1 MQAGFFKCLLLFAFL
16 AVIAFVVSAAEPK
29 HGKPAVATKVDK
41 QHKSEQSGA
50 QLLVTAGISVSAAR
64 QLAGQHQLIGASALP
79 PGIRKQLSRGKPL
92 PPGLARKINKPAFVA
107 ALPQHPGHEW
117 QMCGTDLVLVAVA
130 TAVVADILQ
139 DVFR

>member
-1 MQAGFFKCLLLFAFL
+1 MSAQFSKLIVLVVCSSAFPSWL
-16 AVIAFVVSAAEPK
+16 SAAEPK
-29 HGKPAVATKVDK
+29 HDK
-41 QHKSEQSGA
+41 ADQQQQSGA

-64 QLAGQHQLIGASALP
+64 QLAGQHQLIGVSALP
-79 PGIRKQLSRGKPL
+79 PGIRQQLSLGKPL
-92 PPGLARKINKPAFVA
+92 PSGLARKINKPAFVA

-117 QMCGTDLVLVAVA
+117 QICGTDLVLVAVA

>member
-1 MQAGFFKCLLLFAFL
+1 MSARLINLTVFIVL
-16 AVIAFVVSAAEPK
+16 SAACLHAASAGEPK
-29 HGKPAVATKVDK
+29 HAKPAVATKADK
-41 QHKSEQSGA
+41 PHKSDQPGA

-92 PPGLARKINKPAFVA
+92 PPGLARKIGTPAFVA

-117 QMCGTDLVLVAVA
+117 QICGTDLVLVAVA

>member
-1 MQAGFFKCLLLFAFL
+1 MRVSFYSVLNLLVFVWFSQAGLH
-16 AVIAFVVSAAEPK
+16 AAEPK
-29 HGKPAVATKVDK
+29 RDHPQVATKADK
-41 QHKSEQSGA
+41 KHQPEQSGA

-92 PPGLARKINKPAFVA
+92 PPGLARHINKPAFVA

-117 QMCGTDLVLVAVA
+117 QICGTDLLLVAVA

>member
-1 MQAGFFKCLLLFAFL
+1 MSAQFSKLIVLVMWL
-16 AVIAFVVSAAEPK
+16 AAVMPSVSVAEPK
-29 HGKPAVATKVDK
+29 KDHPQVATKADK
-41 QHKSEQSGA
+41 KHQSEQSGA

-92 PPGLARKINKPAFVA
+92 PPGLARHLNKPAFVA

-117 QMCGTDLVLVAVA
+117 QICGTDLLLVAVA

>member
-1 MQAGFFKCLLLFAFL
+1 MRAANFKLLFLL
-16 AVIAFVVSAAEPK
+16 ALSVVISAGASAGEPK
-29 HGKPAVATKVDK
+29 HAKPAAATKADK
-41 QHKSEQSGA
+41 PHKSEQSTA

-92 PPGLARKINKPAFVA
+92 PPGLARKIGTPAFVA

-117 QMCGTDLVLVAVA
+117 QICGTDLVLVAVA

>member
-1 MQAGFFKCLLLFAFL
+1 VATCSNLIVLVVCLAAFSSWG
-16 AVIAFVVSAAEPK
+16 SAAEPK
-29 HGKPAVATKVDK
+29 PDKPAVAITADK
-41 QHKSEQSGA
+41 QHQSEPSGA

-79 PGIRKQLSRGKPL
+79 PGMRKQLSRGKPL
-92 PPGLARKINKPAFVA
+92 PPGLARRINKPAFVA

-117 QMCGTDLVLVAVA
+117 QICGTDLVLVAVA